1 VISRRELHFY
11 PEKFQGKAPARI
23 SSRKEIHE
31 TDPGSDNES
40 VMAHLRNWLEASQG
54 KGKVIAP
61 PAVGQQA
68 AIGGH
73 LATLSYRNGKKV
85 IWNDTTR
92 KYRFA

>member
-1 VISRRELHFY
+1 
-11 PEKFQGKAPARI
+11 
-23 SSRKEIHE
+23 
-31 TDPGSDNES
+31 
-40 VMAHLRNWLEASQG
+40 MAHLRNWLEASQG